1 MLCVM
6 VNMFSLCFFLQTEL
20 YFIQSNKFTT
30 FSNNTQNI
38 FTFFFNT
45 SFFYHFLLSLI
56 FFHVS

>member
-1 MLCVM
+1 M
-6 VNMFSLCFFLQTEL
+6 VNKFSMCFFLYRTMH
-20 YFIQSNKFTT
+20 FMQSNKFTT

-45 SFFYHFLLSLI
+45 FFFYHFPFSLI